1 MNLEALPWLILFLPL
16 LATVAI
22 TLFTLRCRT
31 TSALLSIGAIVA
43 GFILTVCFIATNGW
57 APAHSELAINWLS
70 IGNLNIDFGLKLD
83 ALSLMMML
91 IVTGVG
97 GAIHIYSFGYMR
109 EDRGFSRFFAC
120 LSLFTFSMLGI
131 VLANNFIQL
140 FIFWELVGVS
150 SYLLIGFWFEKPS
163 AADAAKKAFFT
174 NRLGDFGF
182 LLGILV
188 VWAALGSLNFST
200 LQQSLTANPTA
211 LGTIASIAGL
221 LIFCGAMGKSVQ
233 FPLHVWLPDAMEGPT
248 PVSALIHAA
257 TMVAAGVYMLCRII
271 FLLDPTALQV
281 IAYIGGFTALLAALI
296 AVQQNDIKRILAY
309 STLSQ
314 LGYMVMAVGLAGPAP
329 AMFHLTTHAFFKAL
343 LFLGAGSVII
353 ALHHE
358 QDIWKMGGLKKK
370 MPVTFW
376 TFIIGTLALC
386 GVPPFSGFYS
396 KDSILAQALEQKNY
410 PLFVLG
416 VFVAG
421 LTTFYMFRLLYV
433 AFLGERR
440 TGVAPVSHSKEAAQ
454 AGDESLRQAGSLSYE
469 PHESPPV
476 MAWPLRVLAVFAVIG
491 GVIGVSEILNKHLL
505 STGLSKFVVL
515 TSGRAAQWNLLQ
527 IRGDA
532 GNITSIPP
540 AVLSSIFPEQT
551 LVQKIFEPFTHA
563 PVPAVLGLLAVA
575 IGFVTARKFYR
586 NATNDPLPAKLGG
599 FATAMKN
606 RFYFDEI
613 YEATFIRVHDFIA
626 AVMDWIDR
634 WLVDWACIGLV
645 RGGTDITGR
654 ALRLV
659 QTGNLQTYAFL
670 FVLGVAVVLY
680 WVLK

>member
-1 MNLEALPWLILFLPL
+1 MKLEALPWIILFLPL
-16 LATVAI
+16 LATGVI
-22 TLFTLRCRT
+22 TLFTLRSRT
-31 TSALLSIGAIVA
+31 ISALLSIGAIVT
-43 GFILTVCFIATNGW
+43 GFVLTIVFIANNGW
-57 APAHSELAINWLS
+57 TPTPSELTTNWLS
-70 IGNLNIDFGLKLD
+70 IGELHIDFGLKLD

-97 GAIHIYSFGYMR
+97 GAIHIYSFGYMHA
-109 EDRGFSRFFAC
+109 DRGFSRFFAC

-200 LQQSLTANPTA
+200 LQQSLAANPTA

-221 LIFCGAMGKSVQ
+221 LIFCGAMGKSAQ

-271 FLLDPTALQV
+271 FLLDPTALHV
-281 IAYIGGFTALLAALI
+281 IAWIGGFTALLAALI
-296 AVQQNDIKRILAY
+296 AIQQNDIKRILAY

-314 LGYMVMAVGLAGPAP
+314 LGYMVMAVGLSGPTP
-329 AMFHLTTHAFFKAL
+329 AMFHLTMHAFFKAL

-358 QDIWKMGGLKKK
+358 QDIWKMGGLRKK

-376 TFIIGTLALC
+376 TFLFGTLALC

-396 KDSILAQALEQKNY
+396 KDSILAQALEQRNY
-410 PLFVLG
+410 PLFALG
-416 VFVAG
+416 VVVAG
-421 LTTFYMFRLLYV
+421 LTTFYMFRLFYI
-433 AFLGERR
+433 AFLGKAK
-440 TGVAPVSHSKEAAQ
+440 TEAAEH
-454 AGDESLRQAGSLSYE
+454 A
-469 PHESPPV
+469 HESPAV
-476 MAWPLRVLAVFAVIG
+476 ISWPLLVLAVFAVIG
-491 GVIGVSEILNKHLL
+491 GIIGVSE
-505 STGLSKFVVL
+505 TY
-515 TSGRAAQWNLLQ
+515 AAQF
-527 IRGDA
+527 GEA
-532 GNITSIPP
+532 AHASI
-540 AVLSSIFPEQT
+540 AQRIV
-551 LVQKIFEPFTHA
+551 EPFTHS
-563 PVPAVLGLLAVA
+563 PVAATIGILAV
-575 IGFVTARKFYR
+575 IVGFFAARTLYR

-599 FATAMKN
+599 FVTAMKN

-613 YEATFIRVHDFIA
+613 YEATFIRAHDFIA

-680 WVLK
+680 WALR

>member
-1 MNLEALPWLILFLPL
+1 M
-16 LATVAI
+16 
-22 TLFTLRCRT
+22 
-31 TSALLSIGAIVA
+31 
-43 GFILTVCFIATNGW
+43 
-57 APAHSELAINWLS
+57 H
-70 IGNLNIDFGLKLD
+70 
-83 ALSLMMML
+83 
-91 IVTGVG
+91 
-97 GAIHIYSFGYMR
+97 

-120 LSLFTFSMLGI
+120 MSLFTFSMLGV

-150 SYLLIGFWFEKPS
+150 SYLLIGFWFEKSS

-188 VWAALGSLNFST
+188 VWTALGSLNFST
-200 LQQSLTANPTA
+200 LQQSLAINPAA
-211 LGTIASIAGL
+211 LGPLASVAGL
-221 LIFCGAMGKSVQ
+221 LIFCGAMGKSAQ

-314 LGYMVMAVGLAGPAP
+314 LGYMVMAVGLSGPTP

-358 QDIWKMGGLKKK
+358 QDIWKMGGLCKK

-376 TFIIGTLALC
+376 TFLIGALALC

-416 VFVAG
+416 AVVAG
-421 LTTFYMFRLLYV
+421 LTTFYMFRLFFV
-433 AFLGERR
+433 AFVGRPR
-440 TGVAPVSHSKEAAQ
+440 TEAAGH
-454 AGDESLRQAGSLSYE
+454 A
-469 PHESPPV
+469 HESPPV
-476 MAWPLRVLAVFAVIG
+476 MTWPLIVLAVFAVVG
-491 GVIGVSEILNKHLL
+491 GVIGINVIYDNHYLDSGLHRFVPDARAPMEISSKIGGPG
-505 STGLSKFVVL
+505 GLHYEVKETLFPQSIIEPFQRSMPVAIWGLAVVL
-515 TSGRAAQWNLLQ
+515 
-527 IRGDA
+527 
-532 GNITSIPP
+532 
-540 AVLSSIFPEQT
+540 
-551 LVQKIFEPFTHA
+551 
-563 PVPAVLGLLAVA
+563 
-575 IGFVTARKFYR
+575 IGYFAARKLYW
-586 NATNDPLPAKLGG
+586 NAASDPLPARLGG

-613 YEATFIRVHDFIA
+613 YEATFIRAHDFIVT
-626 AVMDWIDR
+626 VMDVIDR
-634 WLVDWACIGLV
+634 WFVEGFCIGAV
-645 RGGTDITGR
+645 RGGTDFTGR
-654 ALRLV
+654 ALRLM

-680 WVLK
+680 FMLGK

>member
-1 MNLEALPWLILFLPL
+1 MKLEALPWLVLFLPL
-16 LATVAI
+16 LATAVI

-31 TSALLSIGAIVA
+31 TSALLSIGAIVT
-43 GFILTVCFIATNGW
+43 GFVLTIVFIANNGW
-57 APAHSELAINWLS
+57 TPTPSELTTNWLS
-70 IGNLNIDFGLKLD
+70 IGNLNVDFGLKLD
-83 ALSLMMML
+83 RLSLMMML

-97 GAIHIYSFGYMR
+97 GAIHIYSFGYMH
-109 EDRGFSRFFAC
+109 EDHGFSRFFAC
-120 LSLFTFSMLGI
+120 LSLFTFSMLGV
-131 VLANNFIQL
+131 VLANNFIEL

-188 VWAALGSLNFST
+188 VWTALGSLKFST
-200 LQQSLTANPTA
+200 LQQTLGANPAA

-221 LIFCGAMGKSVQ
+221 LIFCGAVGKSAQ

-281 IAYIGGFTALLAALI
+281 IAWVGGFTALLTALI
-296 AVQQNDIKRILAY
+296 AIQQNDIKRILAY

-314 LGYMVMAVGLAGPAP
+314 LGYMVMAVGLAGPTP

-343 LFLGAGSVII
+343 LFLGAGSVIH
-353 ALHHE
+353 ALHEE
-358 QDIWKMGGLKKK
+358 QDIWKMGGLCRK
-370 MPVTFW
+370 MGITFW
-376 TFIIGTLALC
+376 TFLIGTLALS

-396 KDSILAQALEQKNY
+396 KDSILAQALEQRNY
-410 PLFVLG
+410 PLFALG
-416 VFVAG
+416 VVVAG
-421 LTTFYMFRLLYV
+421 LTTFYMFRLFYIAFVGGPKTEV
-433 AFLGERR
+433 AKH
-440 TGVAPVSHSKEAAQ
+440 A
-454 AGDESLRQAGSLSYE
+454 
-469 PHESPPV
+469 HESPVV
-476 MAWPLRVLAVFAVIG
+476 MTGPLIVLAVFAVIG
-491 GVIGVSEILNKHLL
+491 GVIPISDIYLAQFSPGE
-505 STGLSKFVVL
+505 
-515 TSGRAAQWNLLQ
+515 SGASLAQR
-527 IRGDA
+527 I
-532 GNITSIPP
+532 
-540 AVLSSIFPEQT
+540 V
-551 LVQKIFEPFTHA
+551 EPFAHSPIGA
-563 PVPAVLGLLAVA
+563 LIGIAFVA
-575 IGFVTARKFYR
+575 AGFFAARALYQ

-613 YEATFIRVHDFIA
+613 YAATFIRAHDSIA

-645 RGGTDITGR
+645 RGGTDFSGR
-654 ALRLV
+654 ALRLM

-670 FVLGVAVVLY
+670 FALGVAVVLY
-680 WVLK
+680 LVLGK